1 MNNYNPIYRK
11 FIDDKNVITVKQMTR
26 GKFYLIKEYEYVDG
40 MNRKFTERDAP
51 IVFTL
56 FVSQSKDVIHCV
68 KVSNVNPIIIKR
80 FFGKFVNEKTEL
92 LEIKGNARNTYS
104 KIVSKVPVV
113 TNDAYRTY
121 KMSGIK
127 KVIELN
133 MDVDELTP
141 KNMTVTGIDK
151 KSQIKNR

>member
-1 MNNYNPIYRK
+1 
-11 FIDDKNVITVKQMTR
+11 
-26 GKFYLIKEYEYVDG
+26 VDG
-40 MNRKFTERDAP
+40 MNRKFSERDAP

-68 KVSNVNPIIIKR
+68 KVSNVNPQIIKR